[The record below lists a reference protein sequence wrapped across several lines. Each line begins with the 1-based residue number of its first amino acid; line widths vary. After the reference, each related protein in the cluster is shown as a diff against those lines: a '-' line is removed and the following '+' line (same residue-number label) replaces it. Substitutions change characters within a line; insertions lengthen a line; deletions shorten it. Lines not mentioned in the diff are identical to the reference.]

1 MVIAGLAAEGFTIV
15 DDIFYIERGYEDF
28 DEKLRNLGGLIEKV
42 SDEKEIQKF
51 KLRVS

>member
-1 MVIAGLAAEGFTIV
+1 MFIAGLAADGFTVV

-28 DEKLRNLGGLIEKV
+28 DKKLRSLGGLIEKV
-42 SDEKEIQKF
+42 SDEKDIQKF